1 MLIVIIVSMVGC
13 SKDEISTEAKYSVNV
28 IERDPLFREMAL
40 ANEGLALVVRTI
52 FTPTCY

>member
-28 IERDPLFREMAL
+28 IERDPLSREMAL